1 MKKNWHYIYLLL
13 LTVTGIVSFAYFFI
27 LGYSYYFTST
37 ENRFFYPLHES
48 LKPSGIVGHGLGIIG
63 SIMIITGVALYMIRK
78 RIHKFKHI
86 GILKYWLE
94 FHIFLCSVGPILVL
108 FHTAFK
114 FGGIVAVSFWS
125 MVAVVLSGII
135 GRYIYIQ
142 IPRTIQGQEYSINE
156 LNQINDEY
164 SRKLNSQYN
173 LRDEIL
179 YRIDHFKSK
188 ESYKHLSF
196 FDLVEKS
203 LKDYFADRKLIGEL
217 KSAMKIENISKN
229 NISEV
234 IHLCRSKLILTRRI
248 GMLRTAQKLFK
259 YWHIIHLPFALIM
272 MIIMIIHI
280 GVTVAF
286 GYRWIF

>member
-1 MKKNWHYIYLLL
+1 
-13 LTVTGIVSFAYFFI
+13 VTGIVSFVYFFI
-27 LGYSYYFTST
+27 TGYSYYFTST
-37 ENRFFYPLHES
+37 ENRFFHPLHES
-48 LKPSGIVGHGLGIIG
+48 LKPSGIVGHGIGIIG
-63 SIMIITGVALYMIRK
+63 SIMIIAGVVLYMIRK
-78 RIHKFKHI
+78 RVQKFKRF

-142 IPRTIQGQEYSINE
+142 IPRSIKGHEYSVNE
-156 LNQINDEY
+156 LIQINDEY
-164 SRKLNSQYN
+164 SRKLHSQYN

-188 ESYKHLSF
+188 KSYKNLAF
-196 FDLVEKS
+196 LDLVKAS

-217 KSAMKIENISKN
+217 KSAMKVDNIEKK

-272 MIIMIIHI
+272 IIIMIIHI
-280 GVTVAF
+280 GVAVAF